1 MPELSPLWL
10 RALATS
16 SAAALCVQSAYAAPK
31 GEYSG
36 WHCVTETAAVCA
48 KGVCKAANKAV
59 SLIVSPT
66 FKLVQLCAYQPA
78 TATELEAE
86 TPCDNYEASAR
97 KTKAELVV
105 SLGERGA
112 LRIDNGRSFTFS
124 AFDGAIFVTGFGTCE
139 SRPPRI
145 NVTNISPPVSE

>member
-1 MPELSPLWL
+1 MSGLSPLWL
-10 RALATS
+10 RAVVTS
-16 SAAALCVQSAYAAPK
+16 SAAALCIQSAYGAPK

-48 KGVCKAANKAV
+48 KGVCKAASQPV

-66 FKLVQLCAYQPA
+66 LKLVQLCAYQPA

-86 TPCDNYEASAR
+86 APCDSYDASAR

-105 SLGERGA
+105 SLGERGG
-112 LRIDNGRSFTFS
+112 LRIDNERSFTFG
-124 AFDGAIFVTGFGTCE
+124 AFDGAIFITGFGTCE

-145 NVTNISPPVSE
+145 NVTSISPPASE